1 MRRPAPGCVGVPT
14 GRVMTLKRIIFVA
27 GAVFL
32 ASAVV
37 ALASGSNP
45 VGIKKGAITA
55 CVTADG
61 ALRLSGCPRGARTVT
76 WNMLG
81 PQGAVGASGVN
92 GAAGATGETG
102 PQGPRGASGPQGP
115 QGDPGPAGAST
126 GIPGPQGPQGPQG
139 TVGPKGDKGD
149 TGATG
154 QTGLSGPAGPQ
165 GPKGDPGPQGSQGVK
180 GDTGAVGPAGATGPQ
195 GAAGPQGAKGDIGAT
210 GSQGPQG
217 AKGDKGD
224 TGDTGAAGPQGAK
237 GDTGATGSQ
246 GPQGAQGA
254 KGDKG
259 DPGDTGA
266 QGPPWVPEY
275 GVANVG
281 VDRGGGPGIWAT
293 YSTTVGS
300 PVGDSTGGAF
310 RFTCSDAQAPC
321 KVSATAAVLSGSTGA
336 AHVYPRILIQT
347 ESLSG
352 GPQSYCEYADGA
364 DNSNSLDAISRVP
377 TSTNPSTF
385 PVLDLGIGG
394 SLDCGSAQPYP
405 AGGVVQEI
413 WVPAGYYDVFSTFV
427 FTSS

>member
-1 MRRPAPGCVGVPT
+1 MPT
-14 GRVMTLKRIIFVA
+14 GRVKTLKRIIFVA
-27 GAVFL
+27 GAAFL

-45 VGIKKGAITA
+45 VGIKRGAITA
-55 CVTADG
+55 CISNGV
-61 ALRLSGCPRGARTVT
+61 LKLSGCPHGAKTVT
-76 WNMLG
+76 WNMQG
-81 PQGAVGASGVN
+81 PKGADGADGQE
-92 GAAGATGETG
+92 GATGVAGQTGATG
-102 PQGPRGASGPQGP
+102 PQGPRGNTGPSGPQGP

-126 GIPGPQGPQGPQG
+126 GIPGIQGPQGPQG
-139 TVGPKGDKGD
+139 ATGPKGDKGD
-149 TGATG
+149 TGAAG

-165 GPKGDPGPQGSQGVK
+165 GPKGDPGPQGGQGLK

-195 GAAGPQGAKGDIGAT
+195 GAAGPQGAKGD
-210 GSQGPQG
+210 
-217 AKGDKGD
+217 
-224 TGDTGAAGPQGAK
+224 
-237 GDTGATGSQ
+237 TGATGA
-246 GPQGAQGA
+246 QGAQGA

-259 DPGDTGA
+259 DKGDTGA
-266 QGPPWVPEY
+266 TGADGPQGPKGDTGAAGATGAQGAQGPKGDQGDAGSQGPPWVPEY
-275 GVANVG
+275 GVANVR
-281 VDRGGGPGIWAT
+281 VDRGSGPGIWAT

-300 PVGDSTGGAF
+300 PVGDTAGGAF

-321 KVSATAAVLSGSTGA
+321 KVSATADVLSGSTGT

-364 DNSNSLDAISRVP
+364 DNSNDLDSIDRVP
-377 TSTNPSTF
+377 TSTSLSTF

-394 SLDCGSAQPYP
+394 SLDCGASQPYP

-427 FTSS
+427 FTAS